1 MRLALFGVVSTVL
14 TIYTLINA
22 YIQRGQFFSTC
33 IYISHSNASILVLF
47 SMAIYVFIVVCKII
61 QKIFFGPLRAI
72 EIEHLYER
80 SWYAV
85 TELCLALSVF
95 RGEFSAKF
103 ALLLTVLIIM
113 KIFHWLMQDRIDF
126 MEQGINQS
134 WLFHIRI
141 CSVIIILLLLDTI
154 LLTWTLDYTLKFG
167 ISMVIVLGFEYT
179 ILWSNALTGLLKY
192 ILHSIDLRRENPWEN
207 KSMYIFYID
216 LVREFFVLV
225 CYVIFFAVI
234 VHRYGLPLHL
244 IRDLY
249 VTFRSFIQHCRDL
262 IHYKKATRNM
272 NERYPNATLEDLT
285 ENDNI
290 CIICREEM
298 TIQEDNNSSDV
309 PKKLRCG
316 HIFHLRCLKSWLE
329 RQQSCPTC
337 RCSLLETNP
346 VNNNNNNR
354 NAQPQPQA
362 NAAPAAA
369 EQPQQ
374 QQNNQASTNP
384 TTNTTENNNNNNI
397 STGTTSS
404 TTQRSVPHVFANT
417 SSSNSFS
424 LPIIPKQTSNMALL
438 NDLLNNNKNNTNKD
452 SVIPI
457 MLTPIAS
464 LGPNS
469 DTSIP
474 PIESLSDE
482 KLREIE
488 GSLRQNVI
496 ARIKTISEINQQLN
510 GIVNQLNQVLSYMP
524 DSQLN
529 SNNTNTASTSSSPND
544 NKKDKENNNSDN
556 KNNSSV
562 EPVESNTNSQS
573 PQSFESTDR
582 SIINDEDTTS
592 SPSKGKEAIET
603 AEIST
608 ENKTTA
614 TTTTN
619 DSLNNEIKPETVEN

>member
-1 MRLALFGVVSTVL
+1 
-14 TIYTLINA
+14 
-22 YIQRGQFFSTC
+22 
-33 IYISHSNASILVLF
+33 
-47 SMAIYVFIVVCKII
+47 MAIYIFIIVCKII

-72 EIEHLYER
+72 EVEHLYER

-85 TELCLALSVF
+85 TELCLALTVF

-103 ALLLTVLIIM
+103 ALLLTILMIM

-134 WLFHIRI
+134 LLFHVRI
-141 CSVIIILLLLDTI
+141 CSVIIILLLLDTLMLVWSI
-154 LLTWTLDYTLKFG
+154 DYTLKFG

-192 ILHSIDLRRENPWEN
+192 ILHSIDLRREEPWEN

-216 LVREFFVLV
+216 LIREFFVLV
-225 CYVIFFAVI
+225 CYTVFFAVV

-262 IHYKKATRNM
+262 VHYKKATRNM
-272 NERYPNATLEDLT
+272 NERYPNATQEDLT

-298 TIQEDNNSSDV
+298 TIQADNNSSDV

-337 RCSLLETNP
+337 RCSLLDTTP
-346 VNNNNNNR
+346 VNNNNNNNNR
-354 NAQPQPQA
+354 NAQP
-362 NAAPAAA
+362 AA
-369 EQPQQ
+369 EQGQQ
-374 QQNNQASTNP
+374 AQQNNQQNNESQP
-384 TTNTTENNNNNNI
+384 QSTTNTTNTTQNNDSTNN
-397 STGTTSS
+397 TET
-404 TTQRSVPHVFANT
+404 TTQRSIPTTA
-417 SSSNSFS
+417 SSSSSAVKTGITQPFSRSSSITSFTLPFNLPNTQNSN
-424 LPIIPKQTSNMALL
+424 IIMNSH
-438 NDLLNNNKNNTNKD
+438 NNEDN
-452 SVIPI
+452 SVIPLI
-457 MLTPIAS
+457 LTPVAS

-469 DTSIP
+469 DTTIP

-488 GSLRQNVI
+488 GSLRQNI
-496 ARIKTISEINQQLN
+496 ISRIKTISEINQQLN

-524 DSQLN
+524 DLPQ
-529 SNNTNTASTSSSPND
+529 TSSN
-544 NKKDKENNNSDN
+544 NNNSDSDSSSNENKEEIEKEN
-556 KNNSSV
+556 KNTNTNNNPSESITQTTPESSIEHPV
-562 EPVESNTNSQS
+562 NNDVKGKQPDNIIEPQTTEENTNSQVS
-573 PQSFESTDR
+573 
-582 SIINDEDTTS
+582 
-592 SPSKGKEAIET
+592 
-603 AEIST
+603 
-608 ENKTTA
+608 
-614 TTTTN
+614 
-619 DSLNNEIKPETVEN
+619 NNEVKPEIVENN

>member
-1 MRLALFGVVSTVL
+1 MRLALFGAVSTIL

-22 YIQRGQFFSTC
+22 YIRRGQFFSTC

-47 SMAIYVFIVVCKII
+47 SMAIYIFIVVCKII

-85 TELCLALSVF
+85 TELCLALTVF

-134 WLFHIRI
+134 LLFHVRI
-141 CSVIIILLLLDTI
+141 CSVIIILLLLDT
-154 LLTWTLDYTLKFG
+154 LMFVWSLDYTLKFG

-216 LVREFFVLV
+216 LIREFFVLV
-225 CYVIFFAVI
+225 CYIVFFAVI

-272 NERYPNATLEDLT
+272 NERYPNATAEDLT
-285 ENDNI
+285 ESDNI

-298 TIQEDNNSSDV
+298 TIQADNNSSDV

-337 RCSLLETNP
+337 RCSLLDTNP
-346 VNNNNNNR
+346 INNNNR
-354 NAQPQPQA
+354 DAQQQQQQQNPQA
-362 NAAPAAA
+362 AAP

-374 QQNNQASTNP
+374 QNNQPAAQTTPQRTTGTRNVEP
-384 TTNTTENNNNNNI
+384 TTQN
-397 STGTTSS
+397 STPIIASS
-404 TTQRSVPHVFANT
+404 SNKESTKSTNT
-417 SSSNSFS
+417 SSIIRSLYNDNSA
-424 LPIIPKQTSNMALL
+424 IP
-438 NDLLNNNKNNTNKD
+438 
-452 SVIPI
+452 VI
-457 MLTPIAS
+457 LTPIAT
-464 LGPNS
+464 LEPGFNS
-469 DTSIP
+469 KIP

-488 GSLRQNVI
+488 GDLRQNI
-496 ARIKTISEINQQLN
+496 ISRIRALNDVNKQLN
-510 GIVNQLNQVLSYMP
+510 GIVLQLNQILSCMP
-524 DSQLN
+524 EQN
-529 SNNTNTASTSSSPND
+529 KIVASSSSSNSEEKNKEDIKLND
-544 NKKDKENNNSDN
+544 
-556 KNNSSV
+556 
-562 EPVESNTNSQS
+562 
-573 PQSFESTDR
+573 
-582 SIINDEDTTS
+582 INDETNKPSSTTNIDNKVSEKSMPISENTGNKSVITDNDTTETQN
-592 SPSKGKEAIET
+592 KGKESIESPEVPINNSHTTET
-603 AEIST
+603 ANTEST
-608 ENKTTA
+608 I
-614 TTTTN
+614 
-619 DSLNNEIKPETVEN
+619 NETKSEDRKSVV

>member
-1 MRLALFGVVSTVL
+1 MRLALFGAVSTIL

-22 YIQRGQFFSTC
+22 YIRRGQFFSTC

-47 SMAIYVFIVVCKII
+47 SMAIYIFIVVCKII

-85 TELCLALSVF
+85 TELCLALTVF

-134 WLFHIRI
+134 LLFHVRI
-141 CSVIIILLLLDTI
+141 CSVIIILLLLDT
-154 LLTWTLDYTLKFG
+154 LMFVWSLDYTLKFG

-216 LVREFFVLV
+216 LIREFFVLV
-225 CYVIFFAVI
+225 CYIVFFAVI

-272 NERYPNATLEDLT
+272 NERYPNATAEDLT
-285 ENDNI
+285 ESDNI

-298 TIQEDNNSSDV
+298 TIQADNNSSDV

-337 RCSLLETNP
+337 RCSLLDTNP
-346 VNNNNNNR
+346 INNNNR
-354 NAQPQPQA
+354 DAQQQQQQQNPQA
-362 NAAPAAA
+362 AAP

-374 QQNNQASTNP
+374 QNNQPAAQTTPQRTTGTRNVEP
-384 TTNTTENNNNNNI
+384 TTQN
-397 STGTTSS
+397 STPIIASS
-404 TTQRSVPHVFANT
+404 SNKESTKSTNT
-417 SSSNSFS
+417 SSIIRSLYNDNSA
-424 LPIIPKQTSNMALL
+424 IP
-438 NDLLNNNKNNTNKD
+438 
-452 SVIPI
+452 VI
-457 MLTPIAS
+457 LTPIAT
-464 LGPNS
+464 LEPGFNS
-469 DTSIP
+469 KIP

-488 GSLRQNVI
+488 GDLRQNI
-496 ARIKTISEINQQLN
+496 ISRIRALNDVNKQLN
-510 GIVNQLNQVLSYMP
+510 GIVLQLNQILSCMP
-524 DSQLN
+524 EQN
-529 SNNTNTASTSSSPND
+529 KIVASSSSSNSEEKNKEDIKLND
-544 NKKDKENNNSDN
+544 
-556 KNNSSV
+556 
-562 EPVESNTNSQS
+562 
-573 PQSFESTDR
+573 
-582 SIINDEDTTS
+582 INDETNKPSSTTNIDNKVSEKSMPISENTGNKSVITDNDTTETQN
-592 SPSKGKEAIET
+592 KGKESIESPEVPINNSHTTET
-603 AEIST
+603 ANTEST
-608 ENKTTA
+608 INETKSETIDN
-614 TTTTN
+614 TN
-619 DSLNNEIKPETVEN
+619 

>member
-1 MRLALFGVVSTVL
+1 MRLALFGAVSTIL

-22 YIQRGQFFSTC
+22 YIRRGQFFSTC

-47 SMAIYVFIVVCKII
+47 SMAIYIFIVVCKII

-85 TELCLALSVF
+85 TELCLALTVF

-134 WLFHIRI
+134 LLFHVRI
-141 CSVIIILLLLDTI
+141 CSVIIILLLLDT
-154 LLTWTLDYTLKFG
+154 LMFVWSLDYTLKFG

-216 LVREFFVLV
+216 LIREFFVLV
-225 CYVIFFAVI
+225 CYIVFFAVI

-272 NERYPNATLEDLT
+272 NERYPNATAEDLT
-285 ENDNI
+285 ESDNI

-298 TIQEDNNSSDV
+298 TIQADNNSSDV

-337 RCSLLETNP
+337 RCSLLDTNP
-346 VNNNNNNR
+346 INNNNR
-354 NAQPQPQA
+354 DAQQQQQQQNPQA
-362 NAAPAAA
+362 AAP

-374 QQNNQASTNP
+374 QNNQPAAQTTPQRTTGTRNVEP
-384 TTNTTENNNNNNI
+384 TTQN
-397 STGTTSS
+397 STPIIASS
-404 TTQRSVPHVFANT
+404 SNKESTKSTNT
-417 SSSNSFS
+417 SSIIRSLYNDNSA
-424 LPIIPKQTSNMALL
+424 IP
-438 NDLLNNNKNNTNKD
+438 
-452 SVIPI
+452 VI
-457 MLTPIAS
+457 LTPIAT
-464 LGPNS
+464 LEPGFNS
-469 DTSIP
+469 KIP

-488 GSLRQNVI
+488 GDLRQNI
-496 ARIKTISEINQQLN
+496 ISRIRALNDVNKQLN
-510 GIVNQLNQVLSYMP
+510 GIVLQLNQILSCMP
-524 DSQLN
+524 EQN
-529 SNNTNTASTSSSPND
+529 KIVASSSSSNSEEKNKEDIKLND
-544 NKKDKENNNSDN
+544 
-556 KNNSSV
+556 
-562 EPVESNTNSQS
+562 
-573 PQSFESTDR
+573 
-582 SIINDEDTTS
+582 INDETNKPSSTTNIDNKVSEKSMPISENTGNKSVITDNDTTETQN
-592 SPSKGKEAIET
+592 KGKESIESPEVPINNSHTTET
-603 AEIST
+603 ANTEST
-608 ENKTTA
+608 I
-614 TTTTN
+614 
-619 DSLNNEIKPETVEN
+619 NETKSETIDRKSVV

>member
-1 MRLALFGVVSTVL
+1 MRLALFGAISTL
-14 TIYTLINA
+14 LSIYTLINA

-47 SMAIYVFIVVCKII
+47 SMAIYIFIIVCKII

-72 EIEHLYER
+72 EIEHLYEK

-85 TELCLALSVF
+85 TELCLALTVF
-95 RGEFSAKF
+95 RGEFSVKF
-103 ALLLTVLIIM
+103 ALLLTILIIS

-134 WLFHIRI
+134 LLFHVRI
-141 CSVIIILLLLDTI
+141 CSVIIILLLLDT
-154 LLTWTLDYTLKFG
+154 LMLAWSLDYTLKFG

-179 ILWSNALTGLLKY
+179 TLWANALTGLLKY
-192 ILHSIDLRRENPWEN
+192 ILHSIDLRREEPWES

-216 LVREFFVLV
+216 LVKEFFILV
-225 CYVIFFAVI
+225 CYVVFFAVI

-272 NERYPNATLEDLT
+272 NERYPNATAEDLN

-298 TIQEDNNSSDV
+298 TVQADNNSSDV

-337 RCSLLETNP
+337 RCSLLDNND
-346 VNNNNNNR
+346 NNNTR
-354 NAQPQPQA
+354 NAQPQ
-362 NAAPAAA
+362 AAA
-369 EQPQQ
+369 GQAQAQAQQAQQAQQNNEGQ
-374 QQNNQASTNP
+374 QQNVQQPQASTNV
-384 TTNTTENNNNNNI
+384 NQNNNT
-397 STGTTSS
+397 TGTTS
-404 TTQRSVPHVFANT
+404 TQRSVPEAST
-417 SSSNSFS
+417 SSAISTGITQPFLRTTNINSFTLPFS
-424 LPIIPKQTSNMALL
+424 LPQTSNITLM
-438 NDLLNNNKNNTNKD
+438 NTNNNEEK
-452 SVIPI
+452 SAIPI
-457 MLTPIAS
+457 ILTPIAS
-464 LGPNS
+464 LGPNADS
-469 DTSIP
+469 SIP

-496 ARIKTISEINQQLN
+496 SRIKTISEINQQLN
-510 GIVNQLNQVLSYMP
+510 GIVTQLNQVLSYMP
-524 DSQLN
+524 EFPKTSDTTTSD
-529 SNNTNTASTSSSPND
+529 SSSKED
-544 NKKDKENNNSDN
+544 NKTDINNVPSDPVTKNENINNDP
-556 KNNSSV
+556 KGKSV
-562 EPVESNTNSQS
+562 ETTDNTPAPAPTSEPTTVEN
-573 PQSFESTDR
+573 
-582 SIINDEDTTS
+582 
-592 SPSKGKEAIET
+592 ET
-603 AEIST
+603 
-608 ENKTTA
+608 
-614 TTTTN
+614 
-619 DSLNNEIKPETVEN
+619 KPETIEN

>member
-1 MRLALFGVVSTVL
+1 MRLALFGAVSTIL

-22 YIQRGQFFSTC
+22 YIRRGQFFSTC

-47 SMAIYVFIVVCKII
+47 SMAIYLFIVVCKII

-85 TELCLALSVF
+85 TELCLALTVF

-134 WLFHIRI
+134 LLFHIRI
-141 CSVIIILLLLDTI
+141 CSVIVILLFLDT
-154 LLTWTLDYTLKFG
+154 LMLVWSFDYTLKFG

-225 CYVIFFAVI
+225 CYSIFFAVI

-249 VTFRSFIQHCRDL
+249 ITFRSFVQHCRDL

-298 TIQEDNNSSDV
+298 TIQADNNSSDV

-337 RCSLLETNP
+337 RCSLLDTTP
-346 VNNNNNNR
+346 VNNNNNNNNNNNR
-354 NAQPQPQA
+354 EAPQQQAQAAVPEQA
-362 NAAPAAA
+362 
-369 EQPQQ
+369 QQ
-374 QQNNQASTNP
+374 QQNNQIHQNNQPTST
-384 TTNTTENNNNNNI
+384 TTNNTSNIQNNTRQTE
-397 STGTTSS
+397 TV
-404 TTQRSVPHVFANT
+404 TQNSVPVAST
-417 SSSNSFS
+417 SSSNRENTRITTTSSAIKS
-424 LPIIPKQTSNMALL
+424 LFYDNSAIP
-438 NDLLNNNKNNTNKD
+438 
-452 SVIPI
+452 VV
-457 MLTPIAS
+457 LTPVAT
-464 LGPNS
+464 LEPNS
-469 DTSIP
+469 DSTIP

-496 ARIKTISEINQQLN
+496 ARIKAINDVNKQLN
-510 GIVNQLNQVLSYMP
+510 GIVLQLNQILSSMP
-524 DSQLN
+524 
-529 SNNTNTASTSSSPND
+529 
-544 NKKDKENNNSDN
+544 ENNNIN
-556 KNNSSV
+556 K
-562 EPVESNTNSQS
+562 
-573 PQSFESTDR
+573 STDSEKMNKEDIEINNPNNPSKSVNDNNNKSDQSAKISEVVTDK
-582 SIINDEDTTS
+582 SINNDDNTIS
-592 SPSKGKEAIET
+592 SSKGKEAMDNT
-603 AEIST
+603 EIPT
-608 ENKTTA
+608 ENNTPNETKID
-614 TTTTN
+614 
-619 DSLNNEIKPETVEN
+619 DSINNEIKQETLENNNL

>member
-1 MRLALFGVVSTVL
+1 MRLALFGAVSTL
-14 TIYTLINA
+14 LSIYTLINA

-47 SMAIYVFIVVCKII
+47 SMAIYVFIIICKII

-85 TELCLALSVF
+85 TELCLALTVF
-95 RGEFSAKF
+95 RNEFTAKF
-103 ALLLTVLIIM
+103 ALLITILIIM

-134 WLFHIRI
+134 LLFHVRI
-141 CSVIIILLLLDTI
+141 VSVIVILLLLDT
-154 LLTWTLDYTLKFG
+154 LMLAWSLDYTLKFG

-192 ILHSIDLRRENPWEN
+192 ILHSIDLRREEPWEN

-216 LVREFFVLV
+216 LVREFFVLI
-225 CYVIFFAVI
+225 CYTVFFAVI

-272 NERYPNATLEDLT
+272 NERYPNATEEDLT

-298 TIQEDNNSSDV
+298 TVQADNNSSDV

-337 RCSLLETNP
+337 RCSLLDNAQD
-346 VNNNNNNR
+346 NNNNNNR
-354 NAQPQPQA
+354 NAQPAAEQAQQPQA
-362 NAAPAAA
+362 
-369 EQPQQ
+369 
-374 QQNNQASTNP
+374 QQNNQNQNQAQNNQPQAAATQNR
-384 TTNTTENNNNNNI
+384 NTTS
-397 STGTTSS
+397 STGTT
-404 TTQRSVPHVFANT
+404 TRSVPAA
-417 SSSNSFS
+417 SSSVSPGITQPFSRSSSINSFT
-424 LPIIPKQTSNMALL
+424 LPFNLTAPPSNITIMNAH
-438 NDLLNNNKNNTNKD
+438 NNEDN
-452 SVIPI
+452 SVIPLI
-457 MLTPIAS
+457 LTPVAS
-464 LGPNS
+464 LGPNADS
-469 DTSIP
+469 SIP

-482 KLREIE
+482 KLKEIE

-496 ARIKTISEINQQLN
+496 SRIKTISEINQQLN

-524 DSQLN
+524 EFPKQN
-529 SNNTNTASTSSSPND
+529 SNTNESSSSTNNTNID
-544 NKKDKENNNSDN
+544 NK
-556 KNNSSV
+556 SSTPI
-562 EPVESNTNSQS
+562 ETTE
-573 PQSFESTDR
+573 R
-582 SIINDEDTTS
+582 SIDNNES
-592 SPSKGKEAIET
+592 STSKGKETMET
-603 AEIST
+603 TSNPVEETNNIP
-608 ENKTTA
+608 A
-614 TTTTN
+614 TTT
-619 DSLNNEIKPETVEN
+619 EEAKPEVVETN

>member
-1 MRLALFGVVSTVL
+1 MRLALFGAVSTIL

-22 YIQRGQFFSTC
+22 YIRRGQFFSTC

-47 SMAIYVFIVVCKII
+47 SMAIYIFIVVCKII

-85 TELCLALSVF
+85 TELCLALTVF

-134 WLFHIRI
+134 LLFHVRI
-141 CSVIIILLLLDTI
+141 CSVIIILLLLDT
-154 LLTWTLDYTLKFG
+154 LMFVWSLDYTLKFG

-216 LVREFFVLV
+216 LIREFFVLV
-225 CYVIFFAVI
+225 CYIVFFAVI

-272 NERYPNATLEDLT
+272 NERYPNATAEDLT
-285 ENDNI
+285 ESDNI

-298 TIQEDNNSSDV
+298 TIQADNNSSDV

-337 RCSLLETNP
+337 RCSLLDTNP
-346 VNNNNNNR
+346 INNNNR
-354 NAQPQPQA
+354 DAQQQQQQQNPQA
-362 NAAPAAA
+362 AAP

-374 QQNNQASTNP
+374 QNNQPAAQTTPQRTTGTRNVEP
-384 TTNTTENNNNNNI
+384 TTQN
-397 STGTTSS
+397 STPIIASS
-404 TTQRSVPHVFANT
+404 SNKESTKSTNT
-417 SSSNSFS
+417 SSIIRSLYNDNSA
-424 LPIIPKQTSNMALL
+424 IP
-438 NDLLNNNKNNTNKD
+438 
-452 SVIPI
+452 VI
-457 MLTPIAS
+457 LTPIAT
-464 LGPNS
+464 LEPGFNS
-469 DTSIP
+469 KIP

-488 GSLRQNVI
+488 GDLRQNI
-496 ARIKTISEINQQLN
+496 ISRIRALNDVNKQLN
-510 GIVNQLNQVLSYMP
+510 GIVLQLNQILSCMP
-524 DSQLN
+524 EQN
-529 SNNTNTASTSSSPND
+529 KIVASSSSSNSEEKNKEDIKLND
-544 NKKDKENNNSDN
+544 
-556 KNNSSV
+556 
-562 EPVESNTNSQS
+562 
-573 PQSFESTDR
+573 
-582 SIINDEDTTS
+582 INDETNKPSSTTNIDNKVSEKSMPISENTGNKSVITDNDTTETQN
-592 SPSKGKEAIET
+592 KGKESIESPEVPINNSHTTET
-603 AEIST
+603 ANTEST
-608 ENKTTA
+608 I
-614 TTTTN
+614 
-619 DSLNNEIKPETVEN
+619 NETKSETIDNTH

>member
-1 MRLALFGVVSTVL
+1 MRLALFGAISTL
-14 TIYTLINA
+14 LSIYTLINA

-47 SMAIYVFIVVCKII
+47 SMAIYIFIIVCKII

-72 EIEHLYER
+72 EIEHLYEK

-85 TELCLALSVF
+85 TELCLALTVF
-95 RGEFSAKF
+95 RGEFSVKF
-103 ALLLTVLIIM
+103 ALLLTILIIS

-134 WLFHIRI
+134 LLFHVRI
-141 CSVIIILLLLDTI
+141 CSVIIILLLLDT
-154 LLTWTLDYTLKFG
+154 LMLAWSLDYTLKFG

-179 ILWSNALTGLLKY
+179 TLWANALTGLLKY
-192 ILHSIDLRRENPWEN
+192 ILHSIDLRREEPWES

-216 LVREFFVLV
+216 LVKEFFILV
-225 CYVIFFAVI
+225 CYVVFFAVI

-272 NERYPNATLEDLT
+272 NERYPNATAEDLN

-298 TIQEDNNSSDV
+298 TVQADNNSSDV

-337 RCSLLETNP
+337 RCSLLDNND
-346 VNNNNNNR
+346 NNNTR
-354 NAQPQPQA
+354 NAQPQ
-362 NAAPAAA
+362 AAA
-369 EQPQQ
+369 GQAQAQAQQAQQNNEGQ
-374 QQNNQASTNP
+374 QQNVQQPQASTNV
-384 TTNTTENNNNNNI
+384 NQNNNT
-397 STGTTSS
+397 TGTTS
-404 TTQRSVPHVFANT
+404 TQRSVPEAST
-417 SSSNSFS
+417 SSAISTGITQPFLRTTNINSFTLPFS
-424 LPIIPKQTSNMALL
+424 LPQTSNITLM
-438 NDLLNNNKNNTNKD
+438 NTNNNEEK
-452 SVIPI
+452 SAIPI
-457 MLTPIAS
+457 ILTPIAS
-464 LGPNS
+464 LGPNADS
-469 DTSIP
+469 SIP

-496 ARIKTISEINQQLN
+496 SRIKTISEINQQLN
-510 GIVNQLNQVLSYMP
+510 GIVTQLNQVLSYMP
-524 DSQLN
+524 EFPKTSDTTTSD
-529 SNNTNTASTSSSPND
+529 SSSKED
-544 NKKDKENNNSDN
+544 NKTDINNVPSDPVTKNENINNDP
-556 KNNSSV
+556 KGKSV
-562 EPVESNTNSQS
+562 ETTDNTPAPAPTSEPTTVEN
-573 PQSFESTDR
+573 
-582 SIINDEDTTS
+582 
-592 SPSKGKEAIET
+592 ET
-603 AEIST
+603 
-608 ENKTTA
+608 
-614 TTTTN
+614 
-619 DSLNNEIKPETVEN
+619 KPETIEN